1 VLEEWTHLSN
11 QGKLMM
17 MKNILNKTRI
27 TCAAICCLLLSACA
41 SDGHMISV
49 PEAIANKNWIGHPI
63 YEAMGKWGKPLVT
76 PVGDGTGL
84 YQWGRSS
91 KYAYNA
97 YVGSSTS
104 SYGQTDFYKQQIGTA
119 ECLILINADANG
131 IITHFE
137 TRQSASGC
145 TDFYWGSGSASPD
158 AESAAKGKLLVESLA
173 KAKELN
179 ARYEMIYTKPEYAEL
194 FSEAH
199 SDDNSYFTVGP
210 DVVAGKLTPHQIELF
225 SKWRAEMDS
234 VVKDYQVFLRSTQD
248 RADKSQADNIEFM
261 NKATPPATEK
271 NNRKLQNEYITY
283 RNAKA
288 LSMYV
293 RRTYLQ

>member
-1 VLEEWTHLSN
+1 
-11 QGKLMM
+11 
-17 MKNILNKTRI
+17 
-27 TCAAICCLLLSACA
+27 
-41 SDGHMISV
+41 MISV

-84 YQWGRSS
+84 YQWGWNS

-97 YVGSSTS
+97 QVGTS
-104 SYGQTDFYKQQIGTA
+104 SSSNGVQTTYYQKQIGTA
-119 ECLILINADANG
+119 ECQIVVNADSNG

-137 TRQSASGC
+137 TRGACS
-145 TDFYWGSGSASPD
+145 DLYWGSGSATPD

-179 ARYEMIYTKPEYAEL
+179 ARYEMVYTKPEYAEL

-210 DVVAGKLTPHQIELF
+210 DVVVGKLTPHQIELF
-225 SKWRAEMDS
+225 SKWRGEMDS